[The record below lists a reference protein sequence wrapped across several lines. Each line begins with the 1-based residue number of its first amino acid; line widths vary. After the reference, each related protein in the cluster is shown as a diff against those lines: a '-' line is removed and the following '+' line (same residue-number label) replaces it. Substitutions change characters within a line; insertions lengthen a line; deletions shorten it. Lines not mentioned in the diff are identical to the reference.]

1 MAITSSINGF
11 QDNTTVRELAQSSKT
26 NKKNSQELNSNFMQL
41 LLAQVKNQDPTNPMQ
56 NNELTS
62 HLAQINMLEGIEK
75 LNTTVGSIV
84 GQMNNSQSLQASA
97 LIGRDIM
104 IPGNTILVGPNE
116 QNGGISTTSF
126 GIELER
132 PADSVKVTITD
143 KQGVVV
149 RQIDIGPLGAGV
161 HSFPWDGI
169 KEDGAKAEAG
179 AYTIT
184 IEASD
189 KGELRVSQP
198 LRSATVKGITRD
210 ADGARLDLGWK
221 NGAVTMDQIRQIL

>member
-1 MAITSSINGF
+1 MAITSSINGY
-11 QDNTTVRELAQSSKT
+11 QDDTTVRELVQNSKT
-26 NKKNSQELNSNFMQL
+26 NKKNSEELNSNFMQL
-41 LLAQVKNQDPTNPMQ
+41 LIAQVKNQDPTNPMQ

-97 LIGRDIM
+97 LIGRNVM
-104 IPGNTILVGPNE
+104 IPGETILVGANE
-116 QNGGISTTSF
+116 QNGGISTTPF

-143 KQGVVV
+143 KQGGVVG
-149 RQIDIGPLGAGV
+149 QIDIGALEAGV
-161 HSFPWDGI
+161 HSFSWDGI
-169 KEDGAKAEAG
+169 KEDGTKVEDG

-184 IEASD
+184 IAASYQ
-189 KGELRVSQP
+189 GEPRVSLP
-198 LRSATVKGITRD
+198 LKSAKVNGVTRD
-210 ADGARLDLGWK
+210 ADGARLDLGRI
-221 NGAVTMDQIRQIL
+221 GAVTMDQIRQIL